1 MITAPKT
8 RWRRLMVLALCTAAA
23 LAAAWMISDR
33 LTSHQTFTSLNA
45 FQQQSRLHIE
55 QIDAQVSSTLQSLN
69 TFGGQEQVCSAPL
82 YRQLARQVR
91 EFQYVYDAA
100 LKMPDGTVCSSYGY
114 KLPNTRM
121 PEAGTDMHYQAI
133 GRDYW
138 FPNAGDAHQIFI
150 VIASRQAYVWVN
162 KGLFFDALKT
172 PSPMELHF
180 VDAHHLQPILVND
193 TTPFAIQPSV
203 EVGQLTAAEGHWYVT
218 FTTPWPNLLGVVSLS
233 ASQVVRIWWG
243 NFLLALLGC
252 ALLCLGAYW
261 AGTTVYHRRF
271 SFASHIAHAIRH
283 NQLSLEYQ
291 PIVDLRTGQWRGA
304 EALLRW
310 SAKGQSI
317 NPALIV
323 AEAERCGLVC
333 DLTRWVCRRV
343 AEDYAAFFQH
353 GAGRY
358 FTINLSAKD
367 LADPHFVDFVSA
379 LFTQY
384 DVPAACI
391 VFELTESVMVDKEQ
405 AVSQLQRL
413 HDLGHRI
420 ALDDFGTGYSSLSYL
435 EYLPVDIL
443 KMDRS
448 FLSPHRYRSPDA
460 MWRQV
465 LSIAKTLHL
474 TVVAE
479 GVECAEQAEVLCR
492 AGVPLAQGW
501 LYSEALPAQQFVR
514 LSLAGSDLKFA

>member
-1 MITAPKT
+1 ME
-8 RWRRLMVLALCTAAA
+8 LALCTTTV
-23 LAAAWMISDR
+23 LAAAWMISDK

-45 FQQQSRLHIE
+45 FQQQSRLRIE
-55 QIDAQVSSTLQSLN
+55 QIDAQVSSTLQSLK
-69 TFGGQEQVCSAPL
+69 TLGALEQACSAPL
-82 YRQLARQVR
+82 YRQLARRVR

-114 KLPNTRM
+114 KLPNTLM
-121 PEAGTDMHYQAI
+121 PEAGADVHYQAPD
-133 GRDYW
+133 RDYW
-138 FPNAGDAHQIFI
+138 FPITGDAHQIFI

-172 PSPMELHF
+172 PSSMALHF

-193 TTPFAIQPSV
+193 TTPFALQPSV
-203 EVGQLTAAEGHWYVT
+203 EVGQVTAAEGYWYLT
-218 FTTPWPNLLGVVSLS
+218 FRTPWPNLLGVVSLT
-233 ASQVVRIWWG
+233 ASQVGHLWWG
-243 NFLLALLGC
+243 NFLQALLGG

-261 AGTTVYHRRF
+261 AATTVYRRRF
-271 SFASHIAHAIRH
+271 SFASHIAYAIRH

-323 AEAERCGLVC
+323 AEVERSGLVC

-367 LADPHFVDFVSA
+367 LADPHFVEFVSA

-405 AVSQLQRL
+405 AVAQLQRL

-435 EYLPVDIL
+435 EHLPVDIL
-443 KMDRS
+443 KIDRS
-448 FLSPHRYRSPDA
+448 FLSAHRYRSPDA

-479 GVECAEQAEVLCR
+479 GVESTEQAEVLWR

-501 LYSEALPAQQFVR
+501 LYSEALPPQQFVR